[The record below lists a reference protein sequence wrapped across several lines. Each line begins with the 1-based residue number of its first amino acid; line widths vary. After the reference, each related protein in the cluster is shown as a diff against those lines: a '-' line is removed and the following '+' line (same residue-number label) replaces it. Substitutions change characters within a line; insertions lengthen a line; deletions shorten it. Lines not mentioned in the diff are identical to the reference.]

1 MKPDLLYGLATGIL
15 FGILL
20 QRSEVIR
27 YDRQLGALRLKDFT
41 ILKFMLSAV
50 AVAMVG
56 TYILKDMGLAKLSV
70 KPMILGAVIPG
81 GILFGI
87 GWALLGYCPGTSA
100 GALGEG
106 RIDAFW
112 GILGMLAGAG
122 IYAEAYP
129 VLKRTLLAWGDF
141 GKITI
146 PEVLGVNHW
155 VVIAAF
161 VIAILAFFGWMEK
174 ESL

>member
-1 MKPDLLYGLATGIL
+1 MKPDLVYGLIIGIL

-20 QRSEVIR
+20 QRAEVIR

-41 ILKFMLSAV
+41 IVKFMLSTV

-56 TYILKDMGLAKLSV
+56 TYFLKDLGLVELSI

-81 GILFGI
+81 GILFGV
-87 GWALLGYCPGTSA
+87 GWALLGYCPGTSVA
-100 GALGEG
+100 ALGEG
-106 RIDAFW
+106 RLDALW
-112 GILGMLAGAG
+112 GIFGMLFGAG
-122 IYAEAYP
+122 LYAEAYP
-129 VLKRTLLAWGDF
+129 LIKGTLLTWGDY

-155 VVIAAF
+155 IVIVVFLAAF
-161 VIAILAFFGWMEK
+161 LAFFRWVERK
-174 ESL
+174 SL

>member
-41 ILKFMLSAV
+41 ILKFMLSSV

-106 RIDAFW
+106 RTDAFW

>member
-20 QRSEVIR
+20 QRTEVIR
-27 YDRQLGALRLKDFT
+27 YDRQLGALRLKDLT
-41 ILKFMLSAV
+41 IVKFMLSTV
-50 AVAMVG
+50 VVAMVG
-56 TYILKDMGLAKLSV
+56 TYVLRDMGLVKLSI

-81 GILFGI
+81 GILFGL

-100 GALGEG
+100 GAVGEG
-106 RIDAFW
+106 RLDALW
-112 GILGMLAGAG
+112 GILGMLFGAG

-129 VLKRTLLAWGDF
+129 KLQETLLKWGDY
-141 GKITI
+141 GKITL

-155 VVIAAF
+155 IVIVAF
-161 VIAILAFFGWMEK
+161 VIATLAFFGWMEK

>member
-1 MKPDLLYGLATGIL
+1 MKPDLLYGLATGFL

-20 QRSEVIR
+20 QWSEVIR

-41 ILKFMLSAV
+41 ILKFMLSAI

-56 TYILKDMGLAKLSV
+56 TYILRDMGLAKLSI
-70 KPMILGAVIPG
+70 KPMIMGAVIPG

-106 RIDAFW
+106 RLDAFW

-129 VLKRTLLAWGDF
+129 VLKRTLLTWGDF
-141 GKITI
+141 GRITI

-161 VIAILAFFGWMEK
+161 VIAILTFFGWMEK

>member
-1 MKPDLLYGLATGIL
+1 MKPDLVYGLVTGIL

-27 YDRQLGALRLKDFT
+27 YDRQLGALRLKDLT
-41 ILKFMLSAV
+41 IVKFMLSAV
-50 AVAMVG
+50 VVAMVG
-56 TYILKDMGLAKLSV
+56 TYVLKDMGLAKLSI
-70 KPMILGAVIPG
+70 KPMIMGAVVPG

-87 GWALLGYCPGTSA
+87 GWALLGYCPGTAA

-106 RIDAFW
+106 RLDALW

-122 IYAEAYP
+122 LYAEAYP
-129 VLKRTLLAWGDF
+129 TLPKSLLEWGDF

-146 PEVLGVNHW
+146 PEVLGVNHGIVI
-155 VVIAAF
+155 VV
-161 VIAILAFFGWMEK
+161 VAISALAFFGWMEK

>member
-27 YDRQLGALRLKDFT
+27 YDRQLGALRLKDLT

-70 KPMILGAVIPG
+70 KPMILGAVVPG

-106 RIDAFW
+106 RLDAFW

-122 IYAEAYP
+122 LYAEAYP

>member
-27 YDRQLGALRLKDFT
+27 YERQLGALRLKDFT

-56 TYILKDMGLAKLSV
+56 TYILKDMGLAKLSI

-106 RIDAFW
+106 RLDAFW

-122 IYAEAYP
+122 LYAEAYP

>member
-1 MKPDLLYGLATGIL
+1 MKPDLLYGLATGII

-56 TYILKDMGLAKLSV
+56 TYILKDMGLAKLSI

-106 RIDAFW
+106 RLDAFW

-122 IYAEAYP
+122 LYAEAYP

>member
-1 MKPDLLYGLATGIL
+1 MKPDLVYGLVTGIL

-27 YDRQLGALRLKDFT
+27 YDRQLGALRLRDLT
-41 ILKFMLSAV
+41 IVKFMLSAV
-50 AVAMVG
+50 VVAMVG
-56 TYILKDMGLAKLSV
+56 TYVLKDMGLAKLSI
-70 KPMILGAVIPG
+70 KPMILGAVVPG

-87 GWALLGYCPGTSA
+87 GWALLGYCPGTAA

-106 RIDAFW
+106 RLDALW
-112 GILGMLAGAG
+112 GILGMLVGAG
-122 IYAEAYP
+122 LYAEAYP
-129 VLKRTLLAWGDF
+129 TLQKTLLKWGDF

-155 VVIAAF
+155 IVIVV
-161 VIAILAFFGWMEK
+161 VAISALAFFGWMEK